1 LKRYLYDAGA
11 LGLLLAGDNR
21 LKNMVAEVS
30 RGQASAHASVINL
43 AELYYKTG
51 QKLGLETAETWFL
64 RIINSKIQVENADTG
79 LAREAGLHKIHY
91 RDKLSLADCFALAEA
106 ERQKAVL
113 LTTDKDLESVKEVE
127 TRYLKA

>member
-21 LKNMVAEVS
+21 LKNFVAEVS

-43 AELYYKTG
+43 AEFYYKTG

-64 RIINSKIQVENADTG
+64 RIVNSKLQVENADAN
-79 LAREAGLHKIHY
+79 LAKEAALHKIHY
-91 RDKLSLADCFALAEA
+91 RDKLSLADCFAVAEA
-106 ERQKAVL
+106 VRQKALL
-113 LTTDKDLESVKEVE
+113 LTTDEDLEKVKEIE
-127 TRYLKA
+127 ARYFKT